1 MRDLRLR
8 KLARLLVNYSVSLK
22 HGEKVLIEATDIPYE
37 LVAELIKEV
46 NLVGAIPL
54 IELKQNRIQ
63 RELLK
68 RGNKEQMRLIGEYER
83 YRMEKMQ
90 AYIGIRGSNN
100 ISELSDVPP
109 KNMKLYQQYWLKPV
123 HLELRVPKTKWV
135 VLRYPTPAM
144 AQQAQMSTSEFEDFY
159 FKVCTLD
166 YAKMGRAMNEL
177 VRIMNKTDEVVIG
190 GTKTDLRFSIKGIPS
205 VKCAGKENIPDGEV
219 FTAPVRDSIQGEIQF
234 NTPTIY
240 QGVAFERIWLKFKE
254 GRIVAERAPTNKE
267 RLTKI
272 LNSDEGAR
280 YTGEFSLGLNPYITK
295 PMKDILFD
303 EKISGSFHLTPG
315 NCYKEAWNGNESE
328 IHWDLVQIQTKPWGG
343 GEIYFDGELI
353 RKEGLFV
360 LESLDG
366 LNPENLK

>member
-1 MRDLRLR
+1 MRDLRLG
-8 KLARLLVNYSVSLK
+8 KLAKLLVNYSISLK
-22 HGEKVLIEATDIPYE
+22 RKERVLIEATDTPF
-37 LVAELIKEV
+37 ELIAQLIKAV
-46 NLVGAIPL
+46 NLVGGIPL

-63 RELLK
+63 RELLR
-68 RGNKEQMRLIGEYER
+68 RGNKEQMRLIGEVER
-83 YRMEKMQ
+83 YRMEKVR

-100 ISELSDVPP
+100 SSELSDVPP
-109 KNMKLYQQYWLKPV
+109 EKMRLYQLYWLKPV
-123 HLELRVPKTKWV
+123 HLELRVPKTNWV

-144 AQQAQMSTSEFEDFY
+144 AQQALMSTSEFEDFY
-159 FKVCTLD
+159 FKVCILD
-166 YAKMGRAMNEL
+166 YAKMDRVMDKL
-177 VRIMNKTDEVVIG
+177 VKLMSKTDEVRIKG
-190 GTKTDLRFSIKGIPS
+190 PKTDLRFSIKGISS
-205 VKCAGKENIPDGEV
+205 VKCAGKQNIPDGEV
-219 FTAPVRDSIQGEIQF
+219 FTAPVKDSIQGEIQF

-240 QGVAFERIWLKFKE
+240 QGVTFERIWLKFKE
-254 GRIVAERAPTNKE
+254 GRIVAEKAPTNKE

-272 LNSDEGAR
+272 LDSDEGAR

-315 NCYKEAWNGNESE
+315 NCYKEAWNGNKSE

-353 RKEGLFV
+353 RKDGLFV
-360 LESLDG
+360 LESLEG